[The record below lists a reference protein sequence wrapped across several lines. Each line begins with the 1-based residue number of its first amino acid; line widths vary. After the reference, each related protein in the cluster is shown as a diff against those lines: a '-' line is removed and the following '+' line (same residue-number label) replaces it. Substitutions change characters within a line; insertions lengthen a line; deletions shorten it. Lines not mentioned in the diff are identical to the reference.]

1 MRHEARIR
9 FRTDH
14 ARVIFR
20 AVNPETKAE
29 VNPRSKVECLLEAP
43 DLLVLKVHATD
54 VAALRASLNM
64 WLRLISVADEMQD
77 LVTDQEIKK

>member
-1 MRHEARIR
+1 MRLEALFR

-14 ARVIFR
+14 AGVLFR
-20 AVNPETKAE
+20 SISPEMEAE

-43 DLLVLKVHATD
+43 DVLVLKVHATD

-64 WLRLISVADEMQD
+64 SLRLISVADEMQD
-77 LVTDQEIKK
+77 LITDQEIKE